1 MDTASSA
8 EEEKFLPKEPM
19 DLPLPE
25 KELPAHATEP
35 HQEEQ
40 HNPYAVKTLLSWT
53 APGRPYR
60 KRGKEYFASLVF
72 ITILLQIILFLFSE
86 YLLMVLVLSLLF
98 VAVALAVVPP
108 HNITYKITTE
118 GIIIDDRAYLWQE
131 LYDFYFK
138 KRNGVELLHIQTYA
152 MIPGQITLILGDIH
166 TEQIKAILLP
176 FLPYR
181 EVVRPTFTEKSAN
194 WLSKTF
200 PLEKTKE

>member
-1 MDTASSA
+1 MTAQDDQ
-8 EEEKFLPKEPM
+8 EFLPKEPL

-25 KELPAHATEP
+25 KELPAHVS
-35 HQEEQ
+35 EEHHDGQ
-40 HNPYAVKTLLSWT
+40 HHYQYTVKTLLSWNG
-53 APGRPYR
+53 PGRPYR
-60 KRGKEYFASLVF
+60 QRGKEYFATLVF
-72 ITILLQIILFLFSE
+72 ITILLEIILFLFSE

-118 GIIIDDRAYLWQE
+118 GVIVDDRAYLWQE

-138 KRNGVELLHIQTYA
+138 RRNGVTMLHIQTYA
-152 MIPGQITLILGDIH
+152 MLPGQIILVLGDIH
-166 TEQIKAILLP
+166 EEQIKTVLLP

-181 EVVRPTFTEKSAN
+181 EVIKPTFTEKSAN

-200 PLEKTKE
+200 PLEKTKI